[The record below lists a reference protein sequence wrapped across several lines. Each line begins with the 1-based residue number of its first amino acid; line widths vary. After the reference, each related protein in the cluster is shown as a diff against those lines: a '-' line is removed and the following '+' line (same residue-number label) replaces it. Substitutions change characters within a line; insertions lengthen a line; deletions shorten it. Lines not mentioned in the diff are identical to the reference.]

1 MTLTAAQLLLKQR
14 ITDRLNAAR
23 LTISH
28 YDPDIVDGLVPQQV
42 TPLVQDDRI
51 PQTHEFIANTTKA
64 DNPQSIRTSSTF
76 LEEGSFISIE
86 NGFYNIEVCKPDSSD
101 AQTIVEAMYSD
112 SSIVHLYQ
120 ANDQN
125 IWYYHYTPFAGSIQM
140 GIPPFD
146 IPVYAN
152 AFTNSTRGKL
162 LFTYMANEPLK
173 IRLPSGAVFDAEKAL
188 GAGDLITLSTLQAAF
203 ARYDQ
208 NVPLP
213 DMSQYPTFADLNGS
227 YATRAEVLAMI
238 QQVINGRSS

>member
-28 YDPDIVDGLVPQQV
+28 YDPVIVDGFVPQQV
-42 TPLVQDDRI
+42 TPLVQDSRV
-51 PQTHEFIANTTKA
+51 PQTHEFIANTTKG
-64 DNPQSIRTSSTF
+64 DTPRYCSTF

-86 NGFYNIEVCKPDSSD
+86 NGFYNIAVFKPDSSNE
-101 AQTIVEAMYSD
+101 QTITEFTSG
-112 SSIVHLYQ
+112 SSSTVNLFRADEQ
-120 ANDQN
+120 D
-125 IWYYHYTPFAGSIQM
+125 IWYYHYTPLAGSIQI

-152 AFTNSTRGKL
+152 AYTNSTRGKL

-213 DMSQYPTFADLNGS
+213 DMSQYPTFADINGS